1 MWVLVV
7 AKKNSISKAMAA
19 SVAAAGTG
27 HGNRIEARDPERAVK
42 ALEMLA
48 DGKSYREI
56 KRTLHMD
63 WDTMITLRSRH
74 HATLEQRRMQLAQD
88 ALEIGEG
95 LRLLQRQKMQDL
107 ADNPEQLEKTNI
119 RDLTLPWGIAHTKY
133 MEAVGEN
140 KVVIEHRTGA
150 PSLEDA
156 MKAIEAAKQK
166 FKDGSIAIDV
176 TPKE

>member
-1 MWVLVV
+1 
-7 AKKNSISKAMAA
+7 
-19 SVAAAGTG
+19 
-27 HGNRIEARDPERAVK
+27 
-42 ALEMLA
+42 
-48 DGKSYREI
+48 
-56 KRTLHMD
+56 
-63 WDTMITLRSRH
+63 
-74 HATLEQRRMQLAQD
+74 
-88 ALEIGEG
+88 
-95 LRLLQRQKMQDL
+95 MQDL
-107 ADNPEQLEKTNI
+107 AENPEQLEKTNI

>member
-74 HATLEQRRMQLAQD
+74 QATLEQRRMQLAQD
-88 ALEIGEG
+88 AL
-95 LRLLQRQKMQDL
+95 
-107 ADNPEQLEKTNI
+107 
-119 RDLTLPWGIAHTKY
+119 
-133 MEAVGEN
+133 
-140 KVVIEHRTGA
+140 
-150 PSLEDA
+150 
-156 MKAIEAAKQK
+156 
-166 FKDGSIAIDV
+166 
-176 TPKE
+176 